1 MQHHPNIALSFE
13 PRVHLL
19 VPEKE
24 IIGVLEF
31 LGLQMIAGRVD
42 IGLFDQFTN
51 TLISICPGDFRLE
64 LVEAKRKLKAILA
77 QCGAQE
83 VAGG

>member
-31 LGLQMIAGRVD
+31 LGFQMTAGRVE
-42 IGLFDQFTN
+42 IGSFDQIAN
-51 TLISICPGDFRLE
+51 TFIGISSGDFCLE
-64 LVEAKRKLKAILA
+64 LIEIKRKWKRILT
-77 QCGAQE
+77 QCDDQE
-83 VAGG
+83 VPGR